1 MSSRLFMTSKFSLL
15 KIAVVLQAL
24 CWVLI
29 MSELVGRL
37 KGNNF
42 YSATLLISS
51 YGEKKILPRTEWGL
65 FDMREIWELF
75 IEKSL
80 KPLD

>member
-1 MSSRLFMTSKFSLL
+1 MSSHLLMTSKFSFLE
-15 KIAVVLQAL
+15 IAVVLQAL
-24 CWVLI
+24 CWGLI
-29 MSELVGRL
+29 VNELVGRL

-42 YSATLLISS
+42 YLATLLISTHR
-51 YGEKKILPRTEWGL
+51 KKSFPEWGL

-80 KPLD
+80 KPLE

>member
-1 MSSRLFMTSKFSLL
+1 MSSRLFMTLKFSLL

-24 CWVLI
+24 CWGPI

-51 YGEKKILPRTEWGL
+51 YGEKKNPSQNRMGI
-65 FDMREIWELF
+65 I
-75 IEKSL
+75 
-80 KPLD
+80 